1 MKNTTKPNLFFL
13 ARETIR
19 GYTFDMNIHTPFLPA
34 SPARQIGG
42 NRNGKDDFKFLVGE
56 VR

>member
-1 MKNTTKPNLFFL
+1 MPEN
-13 ARETIR
+13 AA
-19 GYTFDMNIHTPFLPA
+19 HTLLLPA

-42 NRNGKDDFKFLVGE
+42 NRSGKDDFKFLVGE